1 MKSNNASKSET
12 KHSLHQAIE
21 NHFDLKES
29 ELQGKVKLAS
39 VLDIDNKD
47 DEGMTPLH
55 LATDLNLKDIVES
68 LIARGARIN
77 EQDNKGNTP
86 LHYAAIESNP
96 TMVTLL
102 VQAGARRDISNKDGK
117 LPIDLSK
124 DVSNDPIKELEVEH
138 IPGCCSCSTSCI
150 IALTKSMEYCN
161 PIINHPELINQF
173 NSHYG
178 ALLTNRLINFGM
190 QFSYK
195 QEDRDILESIC
206 IDDHNIEYLTTLIG
220 LESL

>member
-1 MKSNNASKSET
+1 MKNNNASKSQT
-12 KHSLHQAIE
+12 KHPLHQAIE
-21 NHFDLKES
+21 NYMDLKES
-29 ELQGKVKLAS
+29 ELQEKVKLAS

-47 DEGMTPLH
+47 EEGMTPLH
-55 LATDLNLKDIVES
+55 IAADLNLKYIVDL
-68 LIARGARIN
+68 LIARGVRIN

-96 TMVTLL
+96 TMVALL
-102 VQAGARRDISNKDGK
+102 VQAGARRDIPNKDGK

-124 DVSNDPIKELEVEH
+124 EVSNDPIKELEVERL
-138 IPGCCSCSTSCI
+138 PGGCSCSTSCI
-150 IALTKSMEYCN
+150 IALTKAIEYYN

-178 ALLTNRLINFGM
+178 ASLTNRLINFGM

-206 IDDHNIEYLTTLIG
+206 VDDHNIKYLITLIG